1 MGGVGCH
8 YRCLILHMSKLSG
21 RVAFVTGAGRYRG
34 IGRAIALRLAED
46 GADVVVTGRPR
57 DPASLPDHE
66 KEIGGHEEEV
76 SEASTQEDKSSFE
89 SVEDH
94 EKELDSLEESVPVPP
109 NDDKNVSLQT
119 SI

>member
-46 GADVVVTGRPR
+46 GADVVVTGRTR
-57 DPASLPDHE
+57 DMSLIHISE
-66 KEIGGHEEEV
+66 HTRRYAV
-76 SEASTQEDKSSFE
+76 SFDVFC
-89 SVEDH
+89 
-94 EKELDSLEESVPVPP
+94 LY
-109 NDDKNVSLQT
+109 N
-119 SI
+119 